1 MSIHEILLSLW
12 IMKKLL
18 CITLSMMLCV
28 CSLSAQT
35 LRIGDRIPTID
46 VDSSAGSELKLV
58 EAKYTCLIFM
68 HSESE
73 PSTQA
78 IRHFSTN
85 IHNEEMDLD
94 VVLLTPEQDGF
105 EEEMLRSIT
114 TNKTIVAFDNN
125 GRTFANF
132 NIEHV
137 PFTVVYNTDSRK
149 AVWFGPLA
157 RLTAEI
163 LVSILK

>member
-1 MSIHEILLSLW
+1 
-12 IMKKLL
+12 MKKLL
-18 CITLSMMLCV
+18 CITLAMLLCAIGV
-28 CSLSAQT
+28 NAQT

-58 EAKYTCLIFM
+58 EAKFTCLIFM

-73 PSTQA
+73 PSISA

-85 IHNEEMDLD
+85 IVTKERDID

-114 TNKTIVAFDNN
+114 TNKTIIAFDNE
-125 GRTFANF
+125 GHTFANF
-132 NIEHV
+132 GVEHI
-137 PFTVVYNTDSRK
+137 PFAVVYNSDSRK
-149 AVWFGPLA
+149 AVWFGPLV
-157 RLTAEI
+157 RLTEDK
-163 LVSILK
+163 LTSILK

>member
-1 MSIHEILLSLW
+1 
-12 IMKKLL
+12 MKKLL

-28 CSLSAQT
+28 CSLNAQT

-46 VDSSAGSELKLV
+46 ADSSAGSELKLV

-78 IRHFSTN
+78 IRYFSTN
-85 IHNEEMDLD
+85 IHDEEMDLD

-114 TNKTIVAFDNN
+114 TNKTIVAFDND
-125 GRTFANF
+125 GHTFANF

-157 RLTAEI
+157 RLTTEI